1 MKIPTK
7 RQRNTDLVNS
17 LVASSWDNASKIE
30 ADIPVDAENISP
42 SGGSFYIKT
51 LLPIGVPTGDSRKFQ
66 VNSITHRDLPIP
78 LLWQE
83 KTDAGH
89 AGSVVVGRIDSL
101 EITESG
107 AGEVRGVFD
116 TNPYAREVERMIRA
130 GFLRGVSADLDKFSA
145 TEEPGDQLA
154 SKDSTETKKVI
165 KNKELIIEE
174 ARIMGVTVVAMPAFQ
189 EAKIVLEDDMG
200 HISDSE
206 IADGVYEDG
215 QLEEESMNA
224 IIASAAPLNPPRE
237 WFHRFN
243 TNQPMPIT
251 VEDNGRVY
259 GYLAL
264 WKADHIGYSKG
275 QKPPKSMSN
284 YKYFRSGVVRT
295 DDGTD
300 VTVGNLTL
308 VGGHAS
314 MSASAQEAVKHY
326 DDTSSAVADVVAGED
341 QFGIWVAGALRPT
354 VTPEQVRAMRA
365 SGISGDWRPINGRLE
380 LVAACFVN
388 VPGFPTT
395 RAMVA
400 SGQITALVAA
410 GVQDLEVMRLE
421 RMENPDL
428 GILQQSL
435 TNESDEL
442 SSLAQQAFDLM
453 YGDELKKKEQEAL
466 AIMFADEIDEKYQT
480 ALSMMGMEDN

>member
-1 MKIPTK
+1 MKIPMK
-7 RQRNTDLVNS
+7 RFKK
-17 LVASSWDNASKIE
+17 ASPEAVIASAWSNASNFNSE
-30 ADIPVDAENISP
+30 VPTAPDQVSP

-66 VNSITHRDLPIP
+66 VNSISHRDLPLP

-89 AGSVVVGRIDSL
+89 AGSVVVGRIDSI
-101 EITESG
+101 EITDTG

-116 TNPYAREVERMIRA
+116 TNPYAREVERMIRD
-130 GFLRGVSADLDKFSA
+130 GFIRGVSADLDKFSA
-145 TEEPGDQLA
+145 TEEPGDKLSSDNQ
-154 SKDSTETKKVI
+154 SETKKVI

-189 EAKIVLEDDMG
+189 EATIVLENPT
-200 HISDSE
+200 SEDSLE
-206 IADGVYEDG
+206 EFEDGVYEDG
-215 QLEEESMNA
+215 VLEQESLSAM
-224 IIASAAPLNPPRE
+224 IASAAPLTPPRE
-237 WFHRFN
+237 WFQRFDAHE
-243 TNQPMPIT
+243 PMPIT

-264 WKADHIGYSKG
+264 WKADHIGYRTS
-275 QKPPKSMSN
+275 QKPPRSLSN

-308 VGGHAS
+308 VGGHAP
-314 MSASAQEAVKHY
+314 MSASAQQAVKHY
-326 DDTSSAVADVVAGED
+326 DDTASAVADVVAGED
-341 QFGIWVAGALRPT
+341 RFGIWVAGALRPT

-365 SGISGDWRPINGRLE
+365 SGISGDWRPINGKLE

-410 GVQDLEVMRLE
+410 GVQELEMMRSERDIHASDMAVLQDALHNDL
-421 RMENPDL
+421 
-428 GILQQSL
+428 
-435 TNESDEL
+435 DEK
-442 SSLAQQAFDLM
+442 AREAFNLM
-453 YGDELKKKEQEAL
+453 YGEELREKEQKAL
-466 AIMFADEIDEKYQT
+466 AIMFEDEIEETYRA
-480 ALSMMGMEDN
+480 ALSMMDDN

>member
-1 MKIPTK
+1 MKIPSK
-7 RQRNTDLVNS
+7 RHRKTDIVES
-17 LVASSWDNASKIE
+17 LLASAWDNASKLE
-30 ADIPVDAENISP
+30 TELPMDAENVSP

-66 VNSITHRDLPIP
+66 VNSISHRDLPLP

-89 AGSVVVGRIDSL
+89 AGSVVVGRIDSI
-101 EITESG
+101 EITDSG
-107 AGEVRGVFD
+107 AGNVRGVFD
-116 TNPYAREVERMIRA
+116 VNPYAREVERMIRA

-145 TEEPGDQLA
+145 TEEPGEQLA
-154 SKDSTETKKVI
+154 SSDSSENKKVI

-189 EAKIVLEDDMG
+189 EATIVLEDDMTD
-200 HISDSE
+200 ISTEE

-224 IIASAAPLNPPRE
+224 ITASAAPLNPPHE
-237 WFHRFN
+237 WFKRYD
-243 TNQPMPIT
+243 TREPMPIT

-264 WKADHIGYSKG
+264 WKSDHIGYSRG
-275 QKPPKSMSN
+275 QKPPRSMSN

-308 VGGHAS
+308 TGGHAS

-326 DDTSSAVADVVAGED
+326 DDTASAVADVVAGED

-410 GVQDLEVMRLE
+410 GTQELEVMRVE
-421 RMENPDL
+421 RDENADL
-428 GILQQSL
+428 AVLQQSL
-435 TNESDEL
+435 TPVTDDL
-442 SSLAQQAFDLM
+442 DSLAQQAFNMM
-453 YGDELKKKEQEAL
+453 YGEDLEKKRQEAL
-466 AIMFADEIDEKYQT
+466 ALMFGDEIEEKYKT
-480 ALSMMGMEDN
+480 ALSLMGMDDN

>member
-1 MKIPTK
+1 MKIPVK
-7 RQRNTDLVNS
+7 RFKNSNIVES
-17 LVASSWDNASKIE
+17 LVASAWETASKSE
-30 ADIPVDAENISP
+30 GVVPETPEEVSP

-51 LLPIGVPTGDSRKFQ
+51 LLPVGVPTGDSRKFQ
-66 VNSITHRDLPIP
+66 VNSITHRDLPLP

-89 AGSVVVGRIDSL
+89 AGSVVVGRIDSI

-107 AGEVRGVFD
+107 AGNVRGVFD
-116 TNPYAREVERMIRA
+116 TSPYAREVERMVRA
-130 GFLRGVSADLDKFSA
+130 KFLRGVSADLDKFSA
-145 TEEPGDQLA
+145 TEEPGEQL
-154 SKDSTETKKVI
+154 SSDSDENKKVI

-189 EAKIVLEDDMG
+189 EATIVVEDELAEDTVND
-200 HISDSE
+200 IV
-206 IADGVYEDG
+206 DGVYEDG
-215 QLEEESMNA
+215 KLEESMNA
-224 IIASAAPLNPPRE
+224 MIASAAPLTPPRE
-237 WFHRFN
+237 WFQRYN
-243 TNQPMPIT
+243 TNEPMPIS
-251 VEDNGRVY
+251 VDDDGRVY

-264 WKADHIGYSKG
+264 WKSDHIGYSRG
-275 QKPPKSMSN
+275 QKPPRSMSN

-314 MSASAQEAVKHY
+314 MKASAAEAVKHY
-326 DDTSSAVADVVAGED
+326 DDTNSAVADVVAGED

-354 VTPEQVRAMRA
+354 VTPEQIRAIRA
-365 SGISGDWRPINGRLE
+365 SGISGDWRPINGSLE

-410 GVQDLEVMRLE
+410 GVHDLEVMRRNKDNDPNITALNQALAVE
-421 RMENPDL
+421 DN
-428 GILQQSL
+428 
-435 TNESDEL
+435 NEEL
-442 SSLAQQAFDLM
+442 DSLAKEAFNLM
-453 YGDELKKKEQEAL
+453 YRDEIDSKLSTAL
-466 AIMFADEIDEKYQT
+466 AIMEEIELEDKHRQ
-480 ALSMMGMEDN
+480 ALSLMNL

>member
-1 MKIPTK
+1 MKIPMK
-7 RQRNTDLVNS
+7 RQRR
-17 LVASSWDNASKIE
+17 ASTQAIIASAWDNASKFNAPE
-30 ADIPVDAENISP
+30 PTLDGVSP
-42 SGGSFYIKT
+42 SGGSFFIKT

-66 VNSITHRDLPIP
+66 VNSISHRDLPLP

-89 AGSVVVGRIDSL
+89 SGSVVVGRIDSI
-101 EITESG
+101 EITDSG
-107 AGEVRGVFD
+107 AGNVRGVFD
-116 TNPYAREVERMIRA
+116 TNPYAREVERMIRD
-130 GFLRGVSADLDKFSA
+130 GFIRGVSADLDKFSA

-154 SKDSTETKKVI
+154 SEKPSEVKKVI

-189 EAKIVLEDDMG
+189 EATIVLEETLDETP
-200 HISDSE
+200 SNE
-206 IADGVYEDG
+206 ITDGMYEDG
-215 QLEEESMNA
+215 KLEEENLSAM
-224 IIASAAPLNPPRE
+224 IASAAPLNPPRA
-237 WFHRFN
+237 WFQRYE
-243 TNQPMPIT
+243 TNNPMPIT

-264 WKADHIGYSKG
+264 WKADHIGYNPG
-275 QKPPKSMSN
+275 QKPPRSLSN

-341 QFGIWVAGALRPT
+341 KFGIWVSGALRPT

-410 GVQDLEVMRLE
+410 GVQDLELMRIE
-421 RMENPDL
+421 RDKSKDL
-428 GILQQSL
+428 SILQDALQ
-435 TNESDEL
+435 TDSDLEVK
-442 SSLAQQAFDLM
+442 AQEAFNIM
-453 YGDELKKKEQEAL
+453 YGEELKEREQKAL
-466 AIMFADEIDEKYQT
+466 AIMFGDEIDEDYKK
-480 ALSMMGMEDN
+480 ALSLMQDI

>member
-1 MKIPTK
+1 MKIPNK
-7 RQRNTDLVNS
+7 KNRRADLVEA
-17 LVASSWDNASKIE
+17 LTASAWDNASKI
-30 ADIPVDAENISP
+30 DAEIPTDANDVSP

-66 VNSITHRDLPIP
+66 VNSITHRELPIP

-101 EITESG
+101 EITDSG

-116 TNPYAREVERMIRA
+116 TNPYAREVERMIRS

-145 TEEPGDQLA
+145 TEEPGEHLA
-154 SKDSTETKKVI
+154 SEKPDDKKVI

-189 EAKIVLEDDMG
+189 EAKIVLEDNNDEAVSND
-200 HISDSE
+200 I
-206 IADGVYEDG
+206 IDGVYEDG
-215 QLEEESMNA
+215 QLEEESMSA
-224 IIASAAPLNPPRE
+224 MVASAAPLNPPRE
-237 WFHRFN
+237 WFQRFS
-243 TNQPMPIT
+243 TNEPMPIT
-251 VEDNGRVY
+251 VEDSGRVY

-264 WKADHIGYSKG
+264 WKSDHIGYASR
-275 QKPPKSMSN
+275 QKPPRSMSN

-314 MSASAQEAVKHY
+314 ISASAAEAVKHY
-326 DDTSSAVADVVAGED
+326 DDTSSAVVDVVAGED
-341 QFGIWVAGALRPT
+341 QFGIWVAGALRPS
-354 VTPEQVRAMRA
+354 VTPEQVRAIRA
-365 SGISGDWRPINGRLE
+365 SGLSGDWRPINGRLE

-410 GVQDLEVMRLE
+410 GVQELEEMRIQRDANADLA
-421 RMENPDL
+421 
-428 GILQQSL
+428 ILQDSL
-435 TNESDEL
+435 IPEETK
-442 SSLAQQAFDLM
+442 LAQKAEEAFNLMYGEELKRKQEEAFALM
-453 YGDELKKKEQEAL
+453 YGDEIEQKYSQAL
-466 AIMFADEIDEKYQT
+466 A
-480 ALSMMGMEDN
+480 MMNLEGN

>member
-1 MKIPTK
+1 MKIPMK
-7 RQRNTDLVNS
+7 RQRR
-17 LVASSWDNASKIE
+17 ASTQAIIASAWDNASKFNAPE
-30 ADIPVDAENISP
+30 PTLDGVSP
-42 SGGSFYIKT
+42 SGGSFFIKT

-66 VNSITHRDLPIP
+66 VNSISHRDLPLP
-78 LLWQE
+78 LLWQK

-89 AGSVVVGRIDSL
+89 SGAVVVGRIDSI

-107 AGEVRGVFD
+107 AGNVRGVFD
-116 TNPYAREVERMIRA
+116 TNPYAREVERMIRD
-130 GFLRGVSADLDKFSA
+130 GFIRGVSADLDKFSA

-154 SKDSTETKKVI
+154 SEKPSEGKKVI

-189 EAKIVLEDDMG
+189 EATIVLEETLDEMP
-200 HISDSE
+200 SNE
-206 IADGVYEDG
+206 ITDGIYEDG
-215 QLEEESMNA
+215 KLEEESLSAM
-224 IIASAAPLNPPRE
+224 IASAAPLNPPRA
-237 WFHRFN
+237 WFQRHE
-243 TNQPMPIT
+243 TNNPMPIT

-264 WKADHIGYSKG
+264 WKADHIGYNPG
-275 QKPPKSMSN
+275 QKPPRSLSN

-341 QFGIWVAGALRPT
+341 KFGIWVAGALRPT

-365 SGISGDWRPINGRLE
+365 SGISGDWRPINGKLE

-410 GVQDLEVMRLE
+410 GVQDLELMRIE
-421 RMENPDL
+421 RDKGKDL
-428 GILQQSL
+428 SILQDALQ
-435 TNESDEL
+435 TDSDLEVK
-442 SSLAQQAFDLM
+442 AQEAFNIM
-453 YGDELKKKEQEAL
+453 YGEELKEKEQKAL
-466 AIMFADEIDEKYQT
+466 AIMFGDEVDEDYKK
-480 ALSMMGMEDN
+480 ALSLMQDI